1 MSFPTM
7 SPQSITF
14 IPSNA
19 KAAIAAQP
27 FFVPVEKCYIT
38 GASVVSGTAITGNNT
53 NYVAISLIQ
62 LANAS
67 NVVAT
72 INLASGTNATV
83 NAVTDLT
90 INSTLNPVAAGTVL
104 GLTVAYGNTANI
116 NMALAMYQLDYIQ
129 GSPASEG

>member
-1 MSFPTM
+1 M

-19 KAAIAAQP
+19 KAAITALP
-27 FFVPVEKCYIT
+27 VFTPVETCYLT
-38 GASVVSGTAITGNNT
+38 GVSIVSDTAITGDNT

-72 INLASGTNATV
+72 TNLKAGTNATV

-90 INSTLNPVAAGTVL
+90 VNSTLNPVAAGTVL
-104 GLTVAYGNTANI
+104 GLTLAYGNTTNI
-116 NMALAMYQLDYIQ
+116 NIGQYVLQIDYIQ
-129 GSPASEG
+129 GSPAAEG